1 MSTPGSN
8 NELMKSTNMNS
19 GDKNLDPNQQ
29 QQTSNNTSLI
39 PN

>member
-19 GDKNLDPNQQ
+19 GDKNLDPN
-29 QQTSNNTSLI
+29 
-39 PN
+39 